1 MGTAKSSIRL
11 LSITLQPDV
20 DNWTSILM
28 REENQSNL
36 RKTFDSGRDRLKPLP
51 TTV

>member
-1 MGTAKSSIRL
+1 MRTAKSSILL

-36 RKTFDSGRDRLKPLP
+36 RKTFDSG
-51 TTV
+51 